1 MALKES
7 KLSLQ
12 MAGDQRKL
20 AWISKRETSSM
31 KVLSLLGT
39 IFLPGA
45 FLAVRNNK
53 HASHKWML
61 ITWEVCLLN
70 DFFWL
75 PQCTRHG
82 ICSIPSILA
91 LLGRNHPLYGAYC
104 VYVAIMGEE
113 KSYGV
118 REGRHRHGKR
128 CGRHGRGDN
137 GRHGKWQKLIVES
150 DEGKRKK
157 RATRTRQQ

>member
-7 KLSLQ
+7 KLSFQ

-53 HASHKWML
+53 YSLHKLLL
-61 ITWEVCLLN
+61 IIWEVCFLD
-70 DFFWL
+70 DFFRL
-75 PQCTRHG
+75 
-82 ICSIPSILA
+82 
-91 LLGRNHPLYGAYC
+91 
-104 VYVAIMGEE
+104 
-113 KSYGV
+113 
-118 REGRHRHGKR
+118 
-128 CGRHGRGDN
+128 
-137 GRHGKWQKLIVES
+137 
-150 DEGKRKK
+150 
-157 RATRTRQQ
+157 